1 MKKKELCLL
10 CKQKIT
16 EDEMN
21 YEDYF
26 TVYRGFSPKC
36 IEGCICFKCLKET
49 HRNIKNKNLPI
60 LNHDL
65 SETICPICADP
76 NPHRNSCDE
85 IQCDNCGYSE
95 SN

>member
-1 MKKKELCLL
+1 MSNKEKIDIYNAEHPTRKKAIKIMHSFSCLEKL
-10 CKQKIT
+10 KGKAYYDAEDTIT
-16 EDEMN
+16 LIID
-21 YEDYF
+21 
-26 TVYRGFSPKC
+26 
-36 IEGCICFKCLKET
+36 
-49 HRNIKNKNLPI
+49 NKNLPI